1 MANVKKTQSEL
12 RTMAAELTEKAKMM
26 LAKADLLE
34 QEEGLKLLK
43 AIKKAGKLEA
53 VKQLL
58 AKPDASPAVVA
69 PKTMAAKAAVQQSA
83 QLETLMSSSFE
94 DVQ

>member
-1 MANVKKTQSEL
+1 MANVKKTSSEL
-12 RTMAAELTEKAKMM
+12 RATASELTEKAKAM
-26 LAKADLLE
+26 LVKADLLD
-34 QEEGLKLLK
+34 QEEEIALLK
-43 AIKKAGKLEA
+43 AIKRAGKLEA

-69 PKTMAAKAAVQQSA
+69 PKTLVAKTAGPQSA
-83 QLETLMSSSFE
+83 QLETLMTSSFN

>member
-1 MANVKKTQSEL
+1 MANVKKTSAEL
-12 RTMAAELTEKAKMM
+12 RTMASELTEKAKAM
-26 LAKADLLE
+26 LVKADLLD
-34 QEEGLKLLK
+34 QEEEIALLK
-43 AIKKAGKLEA
+43 AIKKAGKFEA

-69 PKTMAAKAAVQQSA
+69 PKPMAAKAAVQQSA